1 MNGLVVAGILGFL
14 LLSLTSAFAGHGFVS
29 AFGNI
34 EWLPE
39 PGRTP
44 DSTWYQLDAWQEE
57 GQLLLAR
64 GAEEK
69 TRLCLAFAREKL
81 AEVEAMVKAEN
92 VSAAEIA
99 AGQYRTYLDRA
110 QSLIDAETET
120 TTKES
125 LAEMMATALLEHQY
139 ILSVIYEE
147 LPTTTRLVVPQ
158 VITVAQE
165 HYRGIAKLLPPK
177 KKGALFFK
185 EEEVRWSVE
194 MATRADEG
202 GR

>member
-14 LLSLTSAFAGHGFVS
+14 LLSPTPAFAGHGFVS

-44 DSTWYQLDAWQEE
+44 DSAWYQLDAWQEE
-57 GQLLLAR
+57 GQLLLVR
-64 GAEEK
+64 GTEEK

-92 VSAAEIA
+92 APAAEIA
-99 AGQYRTYLDRA
+99 AGQYRSYLDRA
-110 QSLIDAETET
+110 QSLIAAETEP
-120 TTKES
+120 TTKET
-125 LAEMMATALLEHQY
+125 LAEMMATALLEQQY

-147 LPTTTRLVVPQ
+147 LPAATRPIVPQ
-158 VITVAQE
+158 VIAVAQE
-165 HYRGIAKLLPPK
+165 HYQDIGKLLPAK

-185 EEEVRWSVE
+185 EEEVRWSVG

-202 GR
+202 G

>member
-1 MNGLVVAGILGFL
+1 MKSVVVSGISCL
-14 LLSLTSAFAGHGFVS
+14 LLLAATPTFAGHGFIS

-34 EWLPE
+34 AWLPE

-44 DSTWYQLDAWQEE
+44 DSSWYRLDEWQEE

-64 GAEEK
+64 GTEAK
-69 TRLCLAFAREKL
+69 TRRCLTFAREKL

-92 VSAAEIA
+92 VPAAEIA

-110 QSLIDAETET
+110 QHLIAAETEPAT
-120 TTKES
+120 REA

-147 LPTTTRLVVPQ
+147 LPAATRPIVPQ

-165 HYRGIAKLLPPK
+165 HYQNITKLLPPK

-194 MATRADEG
+194 MATRAGEDG
-202 GR
+202 Q